1 MIVQVADIPPEG
13 FKVEGVEA
21 FARPFQDPAWTLD
34 EVDLLLERESDDVL
48 VTGGLEARVPLHC
61 SRCLEP
67 YVVRVAPEVSARYV
81 PAAAREEHELGT
93 DDLETDVY
101 HDGQLDLTTL
111 LETETTL
118 ALPMKPL
125 CKMDCRGLCPVCGG
139 NRNVTACSCQERPD
153 DPRWAKLKAWA
164 GRSSR

>member
-13 FKVEGVEA
+13 LKVEGVEA
-21 FARPFQDPAWTLD
+21 FPRPFQDPSWTLD
-34 EVDLLLERESDDVL
+34 EVDLLLEKEGEDVL
-48 VTGGLEARVPLHC
+48 VTGELTARVPQSC

-67 YVVRVAPEVSARYV
+67 YVVRVTPEVSARYV
-81 PAAAREEHELGT
+81 PGAAREEHELGS

-101 HDGQLDLTTL
+101 HDGQVDLTAL
-111 LETETTL
+111 LETETSL

-125 CKMDCRGLCPVCGG
+125 CKPDCRGLCPVCGG
-139 NRNVTACSCQERPD
+139 NRNLVACSCQQRAD

-164 GRSSR
+164 GRPAR